1 MSLVPIA
8 AGGSQAR
15 ADTESFRGNSEF
27 SAAEPQKELPI
38 IHWREEVTTVPKFID
53 AHPMKP
59 FTADELNKLQKA
71 PPDEFGVTHHD
82 ILFSEKD
89 NKIYCVLDAPNREA
103 IHKHHAKAGIKCDW
117 IHEVKSTRG

>member
-1 MSLVPIA
+1 LNRTPFISRREALDKYAP
-8 AGGSQAR
+8 SR
-15 ADTESFRGNSEF
+15 
-27 SAAEPQKELPI
+27 
-38 IHWREEVTTVPKFID
+38 REEVKTVPKFID

-59 FTADELNKLQKA
+59 FTADELNKLQNA

-82 ILFSEKD
+82 ILFSEKE
-89 NKIYCVLDAPNREA
+89 NKIFCVLEGPNAEA